1 MLLSIP
7 GVLSKDAVAALRK
20 EIDAAEWI
28 DGNATSGQQSALAKR
43 NLQLPKT
50 LPPLARPAGSSTTRL
65 SARLCSWPATPCR

>member
-7 GVLSKDAVAALRK
+7 GVLTKDAVAALRS

-43 NLQLPKT
+43 NLQHFW
-50 LPPLARPAGSSTTRL
+50 ASTAA
-65 SARLCSWPATPCR
+65 SAAWRSTSKSPRAWRS